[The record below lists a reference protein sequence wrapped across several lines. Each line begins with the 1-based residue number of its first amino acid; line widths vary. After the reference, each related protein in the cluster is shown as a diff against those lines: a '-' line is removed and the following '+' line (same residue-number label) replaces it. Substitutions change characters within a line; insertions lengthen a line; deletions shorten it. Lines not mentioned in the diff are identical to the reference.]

1 MKIGIVGGGV
11 AGMAAAYRLIERG
24 HNVSLYETSPFLG
37 GLVRTFDV
45 GGGRLEAFY
54 HHLFSTDTTI
64 VSLIE
69 ELGLGDKMAWIDS
82 KVGFLHGGQLYNFVT
97 PGDLLKFKPV
107 PFIDRIRMGLMALW
121 LRRANDGTP
130 YENIT
135 AVEWVQK
142 YMGKGAYNAVWGPLL
157 RGKFGDAYDQL
168 AMVWLW
174 NKIHLRFASRKG
186 VSQKEQ
192 LGYLMGSFGLYIDE
206 LERRL
211 RASDKAEIHTG
222 TAVQEV
228 IIEEGRARGLQLA
241 DGTRA
246 DFDAVIACMPAHVFD
261 KLVPSLPRDY
271 SQKLTGTRW
280 QSAIC
285 YVMALKRPLSDIYWM
300 NITDET
306 VPFIACIE
314 HTNFIPKEQYGG
326 NHIVYLSNYL
336 RPDHPYFGMD
346 IDQIEAEYL
355 PHLTKINPEFSTDW
369 ITGRW
374 VFKGPYAQPVVTI
387 GYKDKIPEHRTPIP
401 GLYLATMSQI
411 YPEDRG
417 QNYSIKMG
425 ERVAAMAVEDLER
438 APAPPAAAPAP

>member
-1 MKIGIVGGGV
+1 VKIGIIGGGV
-11 AGMAAAYRLIERG
+11 AGMAAAYRLTERG
-24 HNVSLYETSPFLG
+24 HNVAIYETSPFLG
-37 GLVRTFDV
+37 GLVRTFDA

-69 ELGLGDKMAWIDS
+69 ELGLGDRMAWIDS
-82 KVGFLHGGQLYNFVT
+82 KVGFLHGGKLYNFIT
-97 PGDLLKFKPV
+97 PADLLKFSPV
-107 PFIDRIRMGLMALW
+107 PFVDRVRMGLMALY
-121 LRRANDGTP
+121 LRRQNDGTR

-135 AVEWVQK
+135 AVDWIQR
-142 YMGKGAYNAVWGPLL
+142 YMGRGAYNAVWGPLL

-174 NKIHLRFASRKG
+174 SKIHLRFASRKG

-211 RASDKAEIHTG
+211 RANPLAEIHTSS
-222 TAVQEV
+222 AVQQVV
-228 IIEEGRARGLQLA
+228 IEDGRARGLLLA
-241 DGTRA
+241 DGSRA
-246 DFDAVIACMPAHVFD
+246 AFDAVIACMPAHVFD
-261 KLVPSLPRDY
+261 KLVPQLPADY

-280 QSAIC
+280 QWAIC
-285 YVMALKRPLSDIYWM
+285 YVMALKHSLSDIYWM

-314 HTNFIPKEQYGG
+314 HTNFIPKENYGG

-336 RPDHPYFGMD
+336 RPDHPYFAMNEE
-346 IDQIEAEYL
+346 QLEREYL
-355 PHLTKINPEFSTDW
+355 PHLTKINPAFAPDW
-369 ITGRW
+369 IVNRW

-425 ERVAAMAVEDLER
+425 QRVAAMAVEDLSPDM
-438 APAPPAAAPAP
+438 APTQ

>member
-1 MKIGIVGGGV
+1 VKIGIVGGGV

-24 HNVSLYETSPFLG
+24 HNVSLYETSPYLG

-64 VSLIE
+64 IKLIE

-82 KVGFLHGGQLYNFVT
+82 KVGFLHGGKLYNFIT
-97 PGDLLKFKPV
+97 PGDLLAFKPV
-107 PFIDRIRMGLMALW
+107 PFIDRIRMGLMALY
-121 LRRANDGTP
+121 LRRQNDGTR

-135 AVEWVQK
+135 AVEWIKK
-142 YMGKGAYNAVWGPLL
+142 YMGQGAYDAVWGPLL

-211 RASDKAEIHTG
+211 RASDRTEIHTS
-222 TAVQEV
+222 TPVQEV
-228 IIEEGRARGLQLA
+228 IVEEGRARGLRLA
-241 DGTRA
+241 DGSRA

-261 KLVPSLPRDY
+261 KLVPQLPADY
-271 SQKLTGTRW
+271 SQKLTDTRW
-280 QSAIC
+280 QWAIC
-285 YVMALKRPLSDIYWM
+285 YVMALKQPLSNIYWM

-336 RPDHPYFGMD
+336 RPDHPYFEMD
-346 IDQIEAEYL
+346 VDQIEREYL
-355 PHLTKINPEFSTDW
+355 PHLTKINPAFTPDW

-425 ERVAAMAVEDLER
+425 EQVAAMAVEDLDGTE
-438 APAPPAAAPAP
+438 PIL

>member
-1 MKIGIVGGGV
+1 MKIGIIGGGV
-11 AGMAAAYRLIERG
+11 AGMAAAYRLTQRG
-24 HNVSLYETSPFLG
+24 HNVALYETSPFLG
-37 GLVRTFDV
+37 GLVRTFDA

-82 KVGFLHGGQLYNFVT
+82 KVGFLHGGKLYDFVT
-97 PGDLLKFKPV
+97 PGDLLKFSPV
-107 PFIDRIRMGLMALW
+107 PFVDRIRMGLMALY
-121 LRRANDGTP
+121 LRRQNDGAR

-135 AVEWVQK
+135 AVDWVK
-142 YMGKGAYNAVWGPLL
+142 RYMGMGAYNAVWGPLL

-192 LGYLMGSFGLYIDE
+192 LGYLLGSFGLYIDE

-211 RASDKAEIHTG
+211 RSSDLAAVHTSS
-222 TAVQEV
+222 AVQEV
-228 IIEEGRARGLQLA
+228 IVEDGRARGLRLA
-241 DGTRA
+241 DGSRA
-246 DFDAVIACMPAHVFD
+246 GFDAVIACMPAHVFD
-261 KLVPSLPRDY
+261 KLVPQLPESY

-285 YVMALKRPLSDIYWM
+285 YVMALKHSLSHIYWM

-314 HTNFIPKEQYGG
+314 HTNFIPKEHYGG
-326 NHIVYLSNYL
+326 HHIVYLSNYL
-336 RPDHPYFGMD
+336 RADHPYFDMD
-346 IDQIEAEYL
+346 VEQIEREYL
-355 PHLTKINPEFSTDW
+355 PHLTKINPEFSPDW

-387 GYKDKIPEHRTPIP
+387 GYKDKIPGHRTPIP

-425 ERVAAMAVEDLER
+425 EAVAAMAVEDLAR
-438 APAPPAAAPAP
+438 SAN

>member
-1 MKIGIVGGGV
+1 
-11 AGMAAAYRLIERG
+11 MAAAYRLIQRG
-24 HNVSLYETSPFLG
+24 HTVSLYETSPFLG
-37 GLVRTFDV
+37 GLVRTFDA

-64 VSLIE
+64 VRLIE

-82 KVGFLHGGQLYNFVT
+82 KVGFLHGGKLYNFVT
-97 PGDLLKFKPV
+97 PGDLLKFSPV
-107 PFIDRIRMGLMALW
+107 PFVERIRMGLAALY
-121 LRRANDGTP
+121 LRRQNDGTR

-135 AVEWVQK
+135 AVEWVK
-142 YMGKGAYNAVWGPLL
+142 KNMGNGAYDAVWGPLL

-206 LERRL
+206 LEKRL
-211 RASDKAEIHTG
+211 RESDRAEVHTS
-222 TAVQEV
+222 TAVQSV
-228 IIEEGRARGLQLA
+228 VIEEGRAKGLMLA
-241 DGTRA
+241 DGSRA

-261 KLVPSLPRDY
+261 KLVPELPGDY
-271 SQKLTGTRW
+271 AAKLTGTRW

-285 YVMALKRPLSDIYWM
+285 YVMALKQPLSHIYWM
-300 NITDET
+300 NITDES

-314 HTNFIPKEQYGG
+314 HTNFIPKENYGG
-326 NHIVYLSNYL
+326 KHIVYLSNYL
-336 RPDHPYFGMD
+336 RADHRYFDMD
-346 IDQIEAEYL
+346 VGQIEAEYL
-355 PHLTKINPEFSTDW
+355 PHLTKINPNFTPDW
-369 ITGRW
+369 ITDRW
-374 VFKGPYAQPVVTI
+374 LFKGPYAQPVVTI
-387 GYKDKIPEHRTPIP
+387 GYKERIPEHRTPIP

-425 ERVAAMAVEDLER
+425 EQVAAMAVEDLDAR
-438 APAPPAAAPAP
+438 PPVH